1 MLSHSTRQ
9 LLDSCKWSFQVPLIF
24 FDDFPRPTV
33 FKLRDSLKFLLH
45 MATQDYMLT
54 RERFSWASYWSDC
67 LLLSFLKNC
76 YQLGFL
82 IILFPCQVP
91 NKFRYPFY
99 YEMCWY
105 VLERYVY
112 CITNRSHLT
121 KEFQKESLSM
131 GKCSTYRNFQDTP
144 QD

>member
-1 MLSHSTRQ
+1 MLSHSIRQ
-9 LLDSCKWSFQVPLIF
+9 LLDSSKWSFQVPVIF
-24 FDDFPRPTV
+24 SDDFPRPTF

-45 MATQDYMLT
+45 TATQDYMLT
-54 RERFSWASYWSDC
+54 RVFPELITGVIVCY
-67 LLLSFLKNC
+67 SFLKN
-76 YQLGFL
+76 YQLDFL
-82 IILFPCQVP
+82 IFLFPCQVP

-131 GKCSTYRNFQDTP
+131 GKCSTYMNFLTP